1 MRFPVVTARLIVRKA
16 REEDQEAYFQLRN
29 SPYIL
34 RYNAMEEASREES
47 DRQVQEDLL
56 SDWAFYLEDRKTGA
70 LVGAVWLSKDRLR
83 HGVPSTT
90 LEYFLGESFAGQG
103 LMTEALRSLLPYA
116 FEVLQVEV
124 VSARVFSGNRG
135 SERVLEK
142 LGFVKEGTLRR
153 AVKGYGGII
162 YDDVVFSLLR
172 EEWAGTETLHGKE
185 A

>member
-1 MRFPVVTARLIVRKA
+1 
-16 REEDQEAYFQLRN
+16 
-29 SPYIL
+29 
-34 RYNAMEEASREES
+34 
-47 DRQVQEDLL
+47 
-56 SDWAFYLEDRKTGA
+56 
-70 LVGAVWLSKDRLR
+70 
-83 HGVPSTT
+83 
-90 LEYFLGESFAGQG
+90 
-103 LMTEALRSLLPYA
+103 MTEARRSLLPYA